1 MSLEQRFQASQPQA
15 GTFFCITVVA
25 VSRATVACKQVLIYL
40 FSLWLSWEHHP
51 APGAELGALG
61 TVMLVAGRVP
71 SPPSPALLSRPGAC
85 HARAHVSSLPLAQ
98 SDLSFL
104 FPLCFHQPELTCQS
118 LANSGQWWNCSL
130 SLSPESG
137 CWHLAP
143 PCFLGP
149 LVTLVSK
156 RWRPSECLGEDQPGH
171 RIHLRT
177 GYDQVF
183 ENATKLPDISG
194 FQAVSESTDAR

>member
-1 MSLEQRFQASQPQA
+1 MGFRREGGRGPR
-15 GTFFCITVVA
+15 A
-25 VSRATVACKQVLIYL
+25 VSDLNSYTYRKLEPLEAAGLRNVTFKSIVGAWSSQER
-40 FSLWLSWEHHP
+40 SLRVISINTKLNS
-51 APGAELGALG
+51 LNG
-61 TVMLVAGRVP
+61 T
-71 SPPSPALLSRPGAC
+71 
-85 HARAHVSSLPLAQ
+85 Q
-98 SDLSFL
+98 SDLSS
-104 FPLCFHQPELTCQS
+104 FPFPFCFHQPELTCQS

-130 SLSPESG
+130 SLSPESE

-171 RIHLRT
+171 KIHLRT
-177 GYDQVF
+177 GHDQVF

-194 FQAVSESTDAR
+194 FQVISESTDAR